1 MKSKRNKPA
10 APVADEAARIR
21 RAYFEC
27 RFGQL
32 HVTTAFPVG
41 GGFDDHATLLCLH
54 RGSLSSRVFRPFM
67 EEIGRDRP
75 VYAPDLPGCGES
87 DPPPSKPTIEDYAA
101 AIADF
106 ADHMRFNQIDVL
118 GHQTGS
124 LIAAELALLRPEVV
138 RRLVFVSLPIPDADE
153 RAAWVRS
160 MTPIAVAADGSHLAA
175 DWQRS
180 IALEDPVADLGT
192 RAEDFAIRLHNGPNF
207 WWMPDAALGYPAAER
222 LPLVTQPALLVRTR
236 DHLWDA
242 SLRATPW
249 MRDLKLVDL
258 PDCGTGVFRSA
269 PKSIAAPLR
278 SFLDR

>member
-1 MKSKRNKPA
+1 MKSKSKKPA
-10 APVADEAARIR
+10 APAAEEAARIR

-32 HVTTAFPVG
+32 HVTTAFPIG

-54 RGSLSSRVFRPFM
+54 RCPLSSRVFRPFM
-67 EEIGRDRP
+67 EEIGRDRS

-87 DPPPSKPTIEDYAA
+87 DPPPAKPTIGDYAA

-106 ADHMRFNQIDVL
+106 VDHMRFSQVDVL

-138 RRLVFVSLPIPDADE
+138 RRLVFVSLPILNADE
-153 RAAWVRS
+153 RATWARS
-160 MTPIAVAADGSHLAA
+160 MTPIAAAADGSHLAA

-180 IALEDPVADLGT
+180 IVLEDPAADLGT
-192 RAEDFAIRLHNGPNF
+192 TAEDFAIRLHNGPNF
-207 WWMPDAALGYPAAER
+207 WWMPNAALGFSAAER
-222 LPLVTQPALLVRTR
+222 LPLVRQPALLVRTR

-242 SLRATPW
+242 SLRAKPW
-249 MRDLKLVDL
+249 MPQLKVVDL
-258 PDCGTGVFRSA
+258 ADCGNGVFRSA
-269 PKSIAAPLR
+269 PKVIAQPLR